1 MKNFWQ
7 VFQGVIIALVSI
19 GLILGGFSLSMSEGN
34 ISNVLAP
41 IPTLV
46 PTLSPTLKPAA
57 TATVTLTPTPSL
69 SPTSALTLTPSLTAS
84 LPPSPTNCPPPVG
97 WLPYVVQPGDTFAL
111 IATRYATTSVVLE
124 QANCLQA
131 TGLNAGLVIYVP
143 PIVIPKPTKIPISC
157 GAPSGWIVYIVQPG
171 DTLFHLS
178 ISYGITVADLQRA
191 NCLGSSDLIHT
202 GQRLY
207 VPPWAPLF
215 PTPTFPFEFPT
226 LTDTPGSGLPT
237 DTPIVISTDTP
248 VPVATD
254 TPVEIPTDTLVPTT
268 P

>member
-1 MKNFWQ
+1 
-7 VFQGVIIALVSI
+7 
-19 GLILGGFSLSMSEGN
+19 
-34 ISNVLAP
+34 
-41 IPTLV
+41 
-46 PTLSPTLKPAA
+46 
-57 TATVTLTPTPSL
+57 
-69 SPTSALTLTPSLTAS
+69 
-84 LPPSPTNCPPPVG
+84 
-97 WLPYVVQPGDTFAL
+97 
-111 IATRYATTSVVLE
+111 
-124 QANCLQA
+124 
-131 TGLNAGLVIYVP
+131 
-143 PIVIPKPTKIPISC
+143 
-157 GAPSGWIVYIVQPG
+157 
-171 DTLFHLS
+171 
-178 ISYGITVADLQRA
+178 
-191 NCLGSSDLIHT
+191 T

>member
-34 ISNVLAP
+34 ISNGLAP

-46 PTLSPTLKPAA
+46 PTLSPTLKPGA

-111 IATRYATTSVVLE
+111 IATRYATTSIVLQ

-143 PIVIPKPTKIPISC
+143 PIVILKPTKIPISC
-157 GAPSGWIVYIVQPG
+157 GAPSGWIAYIVQPG

-178 ISYGITVADLQRA
+178 MSYGITVADLQRA

-215 PTPTFPFEFPT
+215 PTATFPFVFPT
-226 LTDTPGSGLPT
+226 LTDTPSSGLPT